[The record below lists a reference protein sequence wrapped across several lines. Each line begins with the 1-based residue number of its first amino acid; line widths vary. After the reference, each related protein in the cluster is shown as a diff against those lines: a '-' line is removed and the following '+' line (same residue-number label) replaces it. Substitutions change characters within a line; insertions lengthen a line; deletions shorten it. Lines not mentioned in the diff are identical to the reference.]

1 MPNPDFYPALPYL
14 SAHLPGT
21 GGVIRQETEDFSVE
35 EIPLYLPSGV
45 GEHIYCWI
53 EKRNLT
59 TRAALEIISAGT
71 GCPMES
77 IGVAGLKD
85 KFAVSQQWISLP
97 ARYGARLAPG
107 ELAPGLYLWET
118 RRHSNKLGVGHLLGN
133 RFQVR
138 VREAPGTVAQA
149 AAILSFLAPLGVP
162 NYFGPQR
169 FGLQGQNP
177 AKGYQLLANSKG
189 RGKPWLKRFLIG
201 SVQSLFFNAW
211 IAERIREDLFV
222 NLMVGD
228 VAKKHTT
235 GGIFT
240 VEDPASENPRAQAF
254 EISATG
260 PLFGRKYFR
269 SQGPAQELEERVLA
283 QMGLTPEQFNARHG
297 ARRFI
302 RFPLG
307 QVNLEATDDGYRLD
321 FSLPKGS
328 YATSLL
334 REVMKN
340 IPDHQ

>member
-1 MPNPDFYPALPYL
+1 MVNSDYPSLPYL

-21 GGVIRQETEDFSVE
+21 GGGIRQETQDFTVE
-35 EIPLYLPSGV
+35 EIPLYLPSGE
-45 GEHIYCWI
+45 GDHLYCWI
-53 EKRNLT
+53 EKRELT
-59 TRAALEIISAGT
+59 TRAALEIVAAGT
-71 GCPMES
+71 GCPVES

-85 KFAVSQQWISLP
+85 KFAVSRQWISLP
-97 ARYGARLAPG
+97 LRYGDRLAPG
-107 ELAPGLYLWET
+107 ELAPGLSLLET
-118 RRHSNKLGVGHLLGN
+118 GRHSNKLGVGHLLGN
-133 RFQVR
+133 RFGIR
-138 VREAPGTVAQA
+138 VREAPDTADQA
-149 AAILSFLAPLGVP
+149 AAILGFLAPLGVP

-177 AKGYQLLANSKG
+177 AKGYQLLATGQG

-211 IAERIREDLFV
+211 IAERMGQGLFV
-222 NLMVGD
+222 NLMAGD
-228 VAKKHTT
+228 VAKKHAT

-269 SQGPAQELEERVLA
+269 SQGPARDLEEKVLA
-283 QMGLTPEQFNARHG
+283 QMGLTPEQFSARHG

-307 QVNLEATDDGYRLD
+307 EVGLEAASDGYRLD